1 MKVVILAGGLGTR
14 LSEYTDM
21 IPKPMVTIGNHP
33 LLWHLMQSF
42 ASHGYNEFVIAA
54 GYKSQIIKQYF
65 LNYRSLNSDLTID
78 LSTGEVLEQSD
89 SHSDWKVTVVDT
101 GENTMTGGRLK
112 RLSKYIDNERFIL
125 TYGDGLS
132 NVNINRLV
140 QFHIDSQRLAT
151 VTAVHPVARFGEL
164 TLNDETVTSF
174 AEKPQTSSG
183 WINGGFFVMEPEC
196 LNYIEN
202 DKTVLEKY
210 PLSKLA
216 EEGNL
221 GAFRHD
227 GFWQCMDT
235 RRDRDSLEESWISG
249 NAPWKT

>member
-1 MKVVILAGGLGTR
+1 M
-14 LSEYTDM
+14 
-21 IPKPMVTIGNHP
+21 
-33 LLWHLMQSF
+33 
-42 ASHGYNEFVIAA
+42 
-54 GYKSQIIKQYF
+54 
-65 LNYRSLNSDLTID
+65 
-78 LSTGEVLEQSD
+78 
-89 SHSDWKVTVVDT
+89 
-101 GENTMTGGRLK
+101 
-112 RLSKYIDNERFIL
+112 

-132 NVNINRLV
+132 NVNINQLV
-140 QFHIDSQRLAT
+140 QFHIDNKKLAT

-164 TLNDETVTSF
+164 TLNEEAVTSF

-196 LNYIEN
+196 LNYVEN
-202 DKTVLEKY
+202 DQTILEKY
-210 PLSKLA
+210 PLYKLS

>member
-42 ASHGYNEFVIAA
+42 ASHGYSEFVIAA

-65 LNYRSLNSDLTID
+65 LNYRLLNSDLTID
-78 LSTGEVLEQSD
+78 LSNGEVLEQSD
-89 SHSDWKVTVVDT
+89 SNSDWKVTVVDT
-101 GENTMTGGRLK
+101 GEHTMTGGRLK
-112 RLSKYIDNERFIL
+112 RLSKYIENERFIL

-132 NVNINRLV
+132 NVNINQLV
-140 QFHIDSQRLAT
+140 QFHIDSQKLAT

-202 DKTVLEKY
+202 DQTVLEKY

>member
-202 DKTVLEKY
+202 DQTVLEKY

>member
-164 TLNDETVTSF
+164 TLNEEAVTSF

-202 DKTVLEKY
+202 DQTVLEKY

>member
-21 IPKPMVTIGNHP
+21 IPKPMVTIGNQP

-196 LNYIEN
+196 LSYIEN
-202 DKTVLEKY
+202 DQTVLEKY

>member
-21 IPKPMVTIGNHP
+21 VPKPMVTIGNYP

-42 ASHGYNEFVIAA
+42 ASHGYREFVIAA

-65 LNYRSLNSDLTID
+65 LNYRLLNSDLSVD

-89 SHSDWKVTVVDT
+89 SHLDWKVTVVDT
-101 GENTMTGGRLK
+101 GEHTMTGGRLK
-112 RLSKYIDNERFIL
+112 RLSKYLDKERFIL

-132 NVNINRLV
+132 NVDINRLV
-140 QFHIDSQRLAT
+140 QFHIETQKLAT

-164 TLNDETVTSF
+164 TLNNEVVTSF
-174 AEKPQTSSG
+174 KEKPQTSLG

-202 DKTVLEKY
+202 DQTVLEKY

-221 GAFRHD
+221 AAFRHD

>member
-1 MKVVILAGGLGTR
+1 
-14 LSEYTDM
+14 
-21 IPKPMVTIGNHP
+21 
-33 LLWHLMQSF
+33 
-42 ASHGYNEFVIAA
+42 
-54 GYKSQIIKQYF
+54 
-65 LNYRSLNSDLTID
+65 
-78 LSTGEVLEQSD
+78 
-89 SHSDWKVTVVDT
+89 
-101 GENTMTGGRLK
+101 
-112 RLSKYIDNERFIL
+112 L

-132 NVNINRLV
+132 NVNNNQVV
-140 QFHIDSQRLAT
+140 QFHIDNKKLAT
-151 VTAVHPVARFGEL
+151 VSAVHPVARFGEL
-164 TLNDETVTSF
+164 SLNEEAVTSF

-202 DKTVLEKY
+202 DQTVLEKY

-235 RRDRDSLEESWISG
+235 RRDRNSLEESWISG
-249 NAPWKT
+249 SAPWKT

>member
-125 TYGDGLS
+125 TYGDGIS
-132 NVNINRLV
+132 NVKINQLV
-140 QFHIDSQRLAT
+140 QFNIDSQRLAT

-202 DKTVLEKY
+202 DQTVLEKY

>member
-42 ASHGYNEFVIAA
+42 ASHGYHEIVIAA

-183 WINGGFFVMEPEC
+183 WINGGF
-196 LNYIEN
+196 L
-202 DKTVLEKY
+202 
-210 PLSKLA
+210 
-216 EEGNL
+216 
-221 GAFRHD
+221 
-227 GFWQCMDT
+227 
-235 RRDRDSLEESWISG
+235 
-249 NAPWKT
+249 